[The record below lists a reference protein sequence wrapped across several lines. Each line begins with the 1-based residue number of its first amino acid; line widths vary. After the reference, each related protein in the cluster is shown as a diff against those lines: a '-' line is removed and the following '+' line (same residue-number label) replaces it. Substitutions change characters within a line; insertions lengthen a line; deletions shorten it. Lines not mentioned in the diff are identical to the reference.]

1 MTRGNLDNVFLK
13 MVEMYEG
20 QPERIQHFTKVH
32 SYAAYIGRQEKL
44 DEKTMFIL
52 ETAAYTHDIGIKKA
66 EELYHASNG
75 RLQQELGPGEAETM
89 LHALHFP
96 EDVIERVKYLIA
108 HHHTYLGTNG
118 HIAIGTPDIDAAV
131 AYLEEKGLRFD
142 PATTEW
148 DENGKKIVYL
158 DHELA
163 GFALHLVRKE
173 LK

>member
-1 MTRGNLDNVFLK
+1 MTRENLDNVFLK

-108 HHHTYLGTNG
+108 HHHTYSNIQGIDLQILIEAEFLVNLYEHSDESVASKVLEKIFKTASGTKLCK
-118 HIAIGTPDIDAAV
+118 TMFR
-131 AYLEEKGLRFD
+131 L
-142 PATTEW
+142 
-148 DENGKKIVYL
+148 
-158 DHELA
+158 
-163 GFALHLVRKE
+163 
-173 LK
+173 